1 MIITVLISVTGHVV
15 TADIYSYLPLPS
27 SLFPLPLA
35 STSGGYG
42 SLPGVVTQTF
52 IPEGSGPLLVL
63 PGLVGVLFRW
73 PESVGMVN
81 TKRSNSR
88 SSVSQA
94 PSALSPSWSSSPVS
108 PW

>member
-52 IPEGSGPLLVL
+52 IP
-63 PGLVGVLFRW
+63 
-73 PESVGMVN
+73 
-81 TKRSNSR
+81 
-88 SSVSQA
+88 
-94 PSALSPSWSSSPVS
+94 
-108 PW
+108 